1 MRDFD
6 RVFPSR
12 RRYGTGEKKSF
23 GRPFLSGF
31 SILSGCVTVGS
42 VRLRL
47 PFVLPAQALP
57 RGGTIISPWSE
68 LAVSKLNNAA
78 PKAIIQIFGE
88 RSIDRELSADIGR
101 EMEEKDQEE
110 G

>member
-1 MRDFD
+1 M
-6 RVFPSR
+6 
-12 RRYGTGEKKSF
+12 
-23 GRPFLSGF
+23 
-31 SILSGCVTVGS
+31 
-42 VRLRL
+42 
-47 PFVLPAQALP
+47 
-57 RGGTIISPWSE
+57 
-68 LAVSKLNNAA
+68 SKLNNAA

>member
-1 MRDFD
+1 MTAF
-6 RVFPSR
+6 FR
-12 RRYGTGEKKSF
+12 REEDTEPEKEKSF
-23 GRPFLSGF
+23 GGPLLSGF

-68 LAVSKLNNAA
+68 LAVSKLNSAA

-88 RSIDRELSADIGR
+88 RSIEGSADIGR

>member
-1 MRDFD
+1 MEQ
-6 RVFPSR
+6 
-12 RRYGTGEKKSF
+12 GNKKSF
-23 GRPFLSGF
+23 ERPFLSGF

-88 RSIDRELSADIGR
+88 RSIASSLPIRVEKMKKRTKRGELGR
-101 EMEEKDQEE
+101 NRRT
-110 G
+110 